1 MMQIGYPFRIDERG
15 RVASATFNRHIQQMV
30 EQILFTQPGERVN
43 RPDFGSGV
51 QQLIFAPNHAELAAA
66 TEFLVKG
73 SLEQW
78 LGEAIEVEAV
88 NVRSEDASLQIA
100 IQYRIRQTQ
109 ESQIVEFSR
118 NG

>member
-1 MMQIGYPFRIDERG
+1 
-15 RVASATFNRHIQQMV
+15 
-30 EQILFTQPGERVN
+30 
-43 RPDFGSGV
+43 
-51 QQLIFAPNHAELAAA
+51 
-66 TEFLVKG
+66 
-73 SLEQW
+73 LEQW